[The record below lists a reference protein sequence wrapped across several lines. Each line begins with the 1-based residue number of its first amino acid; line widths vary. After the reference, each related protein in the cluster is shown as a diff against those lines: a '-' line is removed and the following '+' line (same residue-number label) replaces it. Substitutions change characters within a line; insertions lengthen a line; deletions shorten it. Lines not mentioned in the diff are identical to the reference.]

1 MSFLFYLLT
10 IINILLLLFSI
21 WGKGFRASFGASTDF
36 SSLVIVVLTI
46 VLLASLIAKFGAR
59 HKTWAVAIAAIP
71 VVVLFLMYVFDTKAK
86 PGI

>member
-10 IINILLLLFSI
+10 IINILLLLFSM

-36 SSLVIVVLTI
+36 SSMAIVFLMV
-46 VLLASLIAKFGAR
+46 VLLASLIVKFGIK

-71 VVVLFLMYVFDTKAK
+71 VVILFVMYLLDDKTKPK
-86 PGI
+86 I